1 MSLPVTVEVAKELEQ
16 NHGFKL
22 AHAGDK
28 PVSYFHA
35 FPSARWAMAVTSR
48 PTPRYNFLP
57 LEAITTLM
65 LLDASMWIDYLK
77 AEYGHD
83 YLDAYTM
90 F

>member
-28 PVSYFHA
+28 PVSYFHV
-35 FPSARWAMAVTSR
+35 FPIARWAMAVTSR
-48 PTPRYNFLP
+48 PAPKHDFLP

-65 LLDASMWIDYLK
+65 LLDDCVWAAYLT
-77 AEYGHD
+77 AEYGYD
-83 YLDAYTM
+83 YLED
-90 F
+90 